1 MSFRLSR
8 QCRVVKPPLRC
19 ADVTLGAAIHSGVT
33 STRTCRVRRRA
44 FRGPE
49 PGMSA
54 TMVRVFYVDSHHPAL
69 RGWRRWRGSGL
80 RAP

>member
-54 TMVRVFYVDSHHPAL
+54 SQ
-69 RGWRRWRGSGL
+69 GSTIPRETPGIVYYTYL
-80 RAP
+80 YFIMY